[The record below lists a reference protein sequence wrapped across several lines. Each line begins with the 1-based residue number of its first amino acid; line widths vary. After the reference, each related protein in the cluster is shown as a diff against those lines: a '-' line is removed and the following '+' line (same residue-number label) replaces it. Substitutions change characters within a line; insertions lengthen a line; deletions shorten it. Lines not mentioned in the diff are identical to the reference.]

1 MNQSVT
7 RMINYCIDKIQCDLH
22 YEKDW
27 NYRLRKD
34 FTCDETESLD
44 ICFATN
50 ACVCDNGYFK
60 IAADMP
66 SLPADYTGP
75 VDADVLAA
83 FKEQITDNITQPD
96 VATTQR
102 ETTNSSDSNDDWIL
116 VVIICGCLIGL
127 IAIGTSI
134 YYGVQ
139 FYKKKQL
146 RA

>member
-1 MNQSVT
+1 
-7 RMINYCIDKIQCDLH
+7 
-22 YEKDW
+22 
-27 NYRLRKD
+27 
-34 FTCDETESLD
+34 
-44 ICFATN
+44 
-50 ACVCDNGYFK
+50 
-60 IAADMP
+60 MP